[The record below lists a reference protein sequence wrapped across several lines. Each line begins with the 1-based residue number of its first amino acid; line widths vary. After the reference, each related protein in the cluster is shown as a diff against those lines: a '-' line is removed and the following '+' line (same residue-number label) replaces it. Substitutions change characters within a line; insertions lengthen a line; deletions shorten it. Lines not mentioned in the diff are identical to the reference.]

1 MTQPTRHKILIRS
14 VLSILFLL
22 VFTYPDKN
30 FGVQSSVD
38 PEILTLNEQKD
49 LSFLFVKDKYNR
61 LESLLTIAQEAYGFH
76 GSVLVAV
83 EGSLVFNKT
92 IGYANFRTK
101 KKLTNESVFQLASVS
116 KQFIAMAI
124 MILKEGGFLSY
135 DDDIQKY
142 LPDFPYKKMTIR
154 HLLNHTAG
162 LPNYMWLIEHYWQ
175 QDSIPPDNGDM
186 VRMLSDHDL
195 PLYFTPG
202 RRFDY
207 CNTGY
212 AVLAYLIEVISKKS
226 IPDFLQDNIFDPLE
240 MFNTFAYSTAADKPQ
255 EEILNGYSRSWRR
268 YRTIGKSLHDGIL
281 GDKGVYSTTSDLFKW
296 DQALYSEKL
305 VSYASLEEAFTAG
318 KVRNKYD
325 FPYGFGFRIKETE
338 EGKVVYHYG
347 RWEGFRTGLLRYIDQ
362 KNTIIIL
369 NHTSLRGL
377 TIFINRIKK
386 IIHDSPNNR
395 PVELIVEKAFSGG
408 IEYAVATYNNL
419 KKDDPSLAI
428 NTTLLLEVVDYLNSI
443 NKPGKARLIKELFFT
458 LHNQEEDIIIA
469 GK

>member
-1 MTQPTRHKILIRS
+1 MTQPTRHKILIRMLLS
-14 VLSILFLL
+14 VLFLL

-49 LSFLFVKDKYNR
+49 LSFLFIRDKYNR
-61 LESLLTIAQEAYGFH
+61 LESLLTIAKEAYGFQ
-76 GSVLVAV
+76 GSLLVAID
-83 EGSLVFNKT
+83 GSLVFNKT
-92 IGYANFRTK
+92 IGFANFRTK
-101 KKLTNESVFQLASVS
+101 KKLTNESVFQLASVG

-124 MILKEGGFLSY
+124 MILKEQGELSY

-175 QDSIPPDNGDM
+175 PDTIPPDNGDM

-212 AVLAYLIEVISKKS
+212 AVLAYLIEVISKES
-226 IPDFLQDNIFDPLE
+226 IPDFLQERIFDPLE
-240 MFNTFAYSTAADKPQ
+240 MFNTFAYSTASGQPQ
-255 EEILNGYSRSWRR
+255 REILNGYSRSWRR
-268 YRTIGKSLHDGIL
+268 HRTIGKSLHDGIL
-281 GDKGVYSTTSDLFKW
+281 GDKGIYSTTSDLFKW

-305 VSYASLEEAFTAG
+305 VPYASINEAFTAG

-325 FPYGFGFRIKETE
+325 IPYGFGFRIKETE

-347 RWEGFRTGLLRYIDQ
+347 RWEGFRTGFLRYIDQ
-362 KNTIIIL
+362 RNTIIIL

-377 TIFINRIKK
+377 TIFINRIRK
-386 IIHDSPNNR
+386 IISDSPDNR

-419 KKDDPSLAI
+419 KKDDPSLEI
-428 NTTLLLEVVDYLNSI
+428 NTTLLPEVVDYLNSI
-443 NKPGKARLIKELFFT
+443 NKPVKARLIKELFFT
-458 LHNQEEDIIIA
+458 LHKQEEDNILA
-469 GK
+469 NK

>member
-1 MTQPTRHKILIRS
+1 MTQPTRHKILIRMLLS
-14 VLSILFLL
+14 VLFLL
-22 VFTYPDKN
+22 VFSYPDKN

-49 LSFLFVKDKYNR
+49 LSFLFVRDKYNR
-61 LESLLTIAQEAYGFH
+61 LESLLTVAKEAYGFQ
-76 GSVLVAV
+76 GSLLVAID
-83 EGSLVFNKT
+83 GSLVFNKT

-124 MILKEGGFLSY
+124 MILKERGELSY

-175 QDSIPPDNGDM
+175 PDTIPPDNGDM

-226 IPDFLQDNIFDPLE
+226 IPDFLQERIFDPLE
-240 MFNTFAYSTAADKPQ
+240 MFNTFAYSTASGQPQ
-255 EEILNGYSRSWRR
+255 REILNGYSRSWRR

-281 GDKGVYSTTSDLFKW
+281 GDKGIYSTTSDLFKW

-305 VSYASLEEAFTAG
+305 VSYASIDEAFTAG

-325 FPYGFGFRIKETE
+325 IPYGFGFRIKETE
-338 EGKVVYHYG
+338 EGKIVYHYG
-347 RWEGFRTGLLRYIDQ
+347 RWEGFRTGFLRYIDQ
-362 KNTIIIL
+362 RNTIIIL

-386 IIHDSPNNR
+386 IISDSPDNR

-419 KKDDPSLAI
+419 KKDDPSLEI
-428 NTTLLLEVVDYLNSI
+428 NTTLLPEVVDYLNSI
-443 NKPGKARLIKELFFT
+443 NKPVKARLIKELFFT
-458 LHNQEEDIIIA
+458 LHKQEEDNILA
-469 GK
+469 SK